1 MKYLL
6 LSYTPITE
14 WDSSEPDTP
23 SEDALEAFAIYEKFQ
38 AELMASG
45 ELVAAE
51 GLGHPSMSRTLRKQ
65 ADAVVVSDGPFAELK
80 EVLASY
86 AVIDCSGY
94 DRAVERLPGR
104 WLRRSVTRLRS
115 DPSWVRTSA
124 SPLPRLSSRQA
135 NDGHRTRA
143 RAPVAHRG
151 AAGARR
157 VGAPIRPLRH
167 R

>member
-6 LSYTPITE
+6 LSYTPIAE
-14 WDSSEPDTP
+14 WDSSNPDTP
-23 SEDALEAFAIYEKFQ
+23 SEEALEAFAIYEKFQ

-51 GLGHPSMSRTLRKQ
+51 GLGHPSMSQTLRKQ

-94 DRAVERLPGR
+94 ERAVEI
-104 WLRRSVTRLRS
+104 
-115 DPSWVRTSA
+115 A
-124 SPLPRLSSRQA
+124 RQV
-135 NDGHRTRA
+135 
-143 RAPVAHRG
+143 VAAIG
-151 AAGARR
+151 DT
-157 VGAPIRPLRH
+157 VEIRPIMGDDFVESTAQT
-167 R
+167 

>member
-23 SEDALEAFAIYEKFQ
+23 SEDALKAFAIYERFQ

-45 ELVAAE
+45 ELVATE

-65 ADAVVVSDGPFAELK
+65 RSDAVVVSDGPFAELK

-94 DRAVERLPGR
+94 DRAVEI
-104 WLRRSVTRLRS
+104 
-115 DPSWVRTSA
+115 A
-124 SPLPRLSSRQA
+124 RQV
-135 NDGHRTRA
+135 
-143 RAPVAHRG
+143 VAAIG
-151 AAGARR
+151 DT
-157 VGAPIRPLRH
+157 VEIRPIMGEDFGESPAQT
-167 R
+167 

>member
-6 LSYTPITE
+6 LSYTPIAD
-14 WDSSEPDTP
+14 WDSPDPDTP
-23 SEDALEAFAIYEKFQ
+23 SPEALEAFAIYEKFQ
-38 AELMASG
+38 AELVASG

-94 DRAVERLPGR
+94 DRAIEIARQVTAAIGDTVE
-104 WLRRSVTRLRS
+104 
-115 DPSWVRTSA
+115 
-124 SPLPRLSSRQA
+124 
-135 NDGHRTRA
+135 
-143 RAPVAHRG
+143 
-151 AAGARR
+151 
-157 VGAPIRPLRH
+157 IRPIMGEDFVESTAQT
-167 R
+167 